1 VIFNRP
7 LQYNTGYRT
16 RKNQRGIALI
26 TILLILSIMVTI
38 AATMTGRMTSSLLR
52 TEGLNYSEK
61 IYWYGQAAVDYS
73 RLVLNDN
80 FADSDVV
87 SLDQTWATANLAFP
101 VDEGTI
107 TGNIID
113 FRSCFNVN
121 AIALA
126 DEDDERALPITQ
138 FEALLTALDIEEYS
152 AEIISESTRDWIDT
166 NTTVDQSQ
174 GAEDRYYESLG
185 VPHLAANALMADIS
199 ELRSVQ
205 GVTDEIYEK
214 IRPYLCA
221 LPASDQAININT
233 VAVDKAAVLYALFP
247 SELSISLDD
256 MTALLEDR
264 PTSGWSSV
272 DDFLDEDIFGDKI
285 IPEDVKEQLS
295 VTSDYFQLYALAE
308 FDERVTLVTM
318 LFKIESKE
326 TTPVRFQYAGIDEM
340 AGTETLGE

>member
-1 VIFNRP
+1 
-7 LQYNTGYRT
+7 
-16 RKNQRGIALI
+16 
-26 TILLILSIMVTI
+26 MVTI

-73 RLVLNDN
+73 RLVLDDN

-87 SLDQTWATANLAFP
+87 SLDQTWATTNLTFP

-113 FRSCFNVN
+113 YRSCFNVN
-121 AIALA
+121 AIAEA
-126 DEDDERALPITQ
+126 DDGDDRALGITQ
-138 FEALLTALDIEEYS
+138 FEALLTALEIEDSS
-152 AEIISESTRDWIDT
+152 AETISESTRDWIDT

-185 VPHLAANALMADIS
+185 VPHLAGNALMVDIS

-233 VAVDKAAVLYALFP
+233 VAVDKAEVLFALFP

-256 MTALLEDR
+256 ITSLLEDR

-272 DDFLDEDIFGDKI
+272 DDFLDEDVFGDKI
-285 IPEDVKEQLS
+285 IPEDVQEQLS
-295 VTSDYFQLYALAE
+295 VTSDFFQLYALAE